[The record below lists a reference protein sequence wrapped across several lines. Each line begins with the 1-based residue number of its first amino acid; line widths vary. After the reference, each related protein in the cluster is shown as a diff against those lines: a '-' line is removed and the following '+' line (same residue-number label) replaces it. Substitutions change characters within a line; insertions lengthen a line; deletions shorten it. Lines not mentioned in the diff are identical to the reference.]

1 MQTRL
6 ALEAKRRYD
15 EVYEL
20 FVAGQA
26 GLLAEELR
34 KKVEHDGEATCP
46 VCGSSICRDRL
57 HVLTATDADT
67 PDKAKVDLAKAAFE
81 CQEKMRID
89 QDKEV
94 DRLEKE
100 LKSDREHLVTDA
112 GKWLPEGPTWERLC
126 DEYYLDAAIAEARLE
141 CGEAEKERDELKAEQ
156 ERRDSEE
163 SKLSGL
169 KAGLGTCDKN
179 IDTQGKKAKSME
191 LEAVKLQEKIDGL
204 QRQLAYANRAAADRA
219 KEGKQGER
227 DSLQTKIDQH
237 KDTLKNAG
245 DALNSS
251 IGRRSELKNTLA
263 EQEIKRDQAK
273 ADMSAALYETALP
286 DVAAVREA
294 LIPMGNSEGEAWL
307 MAELKA
313 QIDYANDREN
323 TRKDIDALRA
333 QTAGKQQ
340 VDLEALEVEI
350 DKAQSAWNEKNDR
363 FADQNGLLKNHRDV
377 ANQVKT
383 LKQSLEKTQAAW
395 ERIDKLAGMARGTS
409 GDGGKR
415 SFERYML
422 SATFLDI
429 LEMANRRLN
438 QMSGGRYEL
447 VLKEGA
453 RRANAQSGLDID
465 VMDYSTDQRRSSESL
480 SGGEAFFTSLALAL
494 GLSDVVQNRAGGRQ
508 LDALFIDEGFGTLS
522 DGYLDKVLEVLNQ
535 LTEGDRLVGIIS
547 HVDKLN
553 ESIPQKILVTNTG
566 SGSKI
571 EMIQ

>member
-1 MQTRL
+1 M
-6 ALEAKRRYD
+6 
-15 EVYEL
+15 
-20 FVAGQA
+20 
-26 GLLAEELR
+26 
-34 KKVEHDGEATCP
+34 DG
-46 VCGSSICRDRL
+46 
-57 HVLTATDADT
+57 
-67 PDKAKVDLAKAAFE
+67 
-81 CQEKMRID
+81 
-89 QDKEV
+89 
-94 DRLEKE
+94 
-100 LKSDREHLVTDA
+100 
-112 GKWLPEGPTWERLC
+112 
-126 DEYYLDAAIAEARLE
+126 AIAGARLE
-141 CGEAEKERDELKAEQ
+141 LGGAEKEKDEREQ
-156 ERRDSEE
+156 AQKSRDSEE
-163 SKLSGL
+163 LKLSGL
-169 KAGLGTCDKN
+169 KAKLGTCDKN
-179 IDTQGKKAKSME
+179 IGTQGNKAQSME
-191 LEAVKLQEKIDGL
+191 LEASKLQVKIDGL
-204 QRQLAYANRAAADRA
+204 RRQLAYANRAAADRA
-219 KEGKQGER
+219 KEGKQRE
-227 DSLQTKIDQH
+227 SNALQTRIDQH
-237 KDTLKNAG
+237 KDALKDAW

-251 IGRRSELKNTLA
+251 IGRRRELKNILA

-273 ADMSAALYETALP
+273 EDMSAALYETALP

-294 LIPMGNSEGEAWL
+294 LIPMGDSEGEAWL
-307 MAELKA
+307 MAEHKA

-350 DKAQSAWNEKNDR
+350 DKAQRAWNEKNDR
-363 FADQNGLLKNHRDV
+363 FADQNGLLKNHREV
-377 ANQVKT
+377 VSRAGA
-383 LKQSLEKTQAAW
+383 LKRSLEKTQGAW

-415 SFERYML
+415 SFERYVL

-447 VLKEGA
+447 MLKDGA
-453 RRANAQSGLDID
+453 KRANAQSGLDID

-480 SGGEAFFTSLALAL
+480 SGGESFFTSLALAL

-522 DGYLDKVLEVLNQ
+522 DGYLDKALEVLNQ